1 MPKLSGKFAAWEQKA
16 ANDTPKG
23 PTMRAVSRASSIGG
37 RSKAPVSDDK
47 SENGRETPFGP
58 MKKKKSAAIR
68 KIEEAQARLNG
79 NIDGKINDLGFGLLL
94 NFFFYVEKKTHLR

>member
-23 PTMRAVSRASSIGG
+23 PTMRPVSRASSIGG
-37 RSKAPVSDDK
+37 RSKAPPVSDDK

-68 KIEEAQARLNG
+68 KIEKAQAQLNG
-79 NIDGKINDLGFGLLL
+79 NIDGKIKSLM
-94 NFFFYVEKKTHLR
+94 